1 MWENL
6 GEIFSWTAR
15 GSLYAVGVIFI
26 IVLVQILLRRTLS
39 ERWSYAL
46 WMILL
51 ARLVIPVGPE
61 WEMSLW
67 NLAPHKFMHWTKSD
81 TAPIYQAQPDGQNP
95 VWTQAIPGDIPP
107 AAGQSARSGAI

>member
-1 MWENL
+1 MWESV

-15 GSLYAVGVIFI
+15 ASLYAVGVIFI
-26 IVLVQILLRRTLS
+26 IVLVQILLRRALS

-51 ARLVIPVGPE
+51 ARLVIPVGLE

-67 NLAPHKFMHWTKSD
+67 G
-81 TAPIYQAQPDGQNP
+81 I
-95 VWTQAIPGDIPP
+95 
-107 AAGQSARSGAI
+107 

>member
-1 MWENL
+1 MWESL

-15 GSLYAVGVIFI
+15 ASLYAVGVIFI
-26 IVLVQILLRRTLS
+26 IVLVQIFMRRALS
-39 ERWSYAL
+39 EQWSYAL

-67 NLAPHKFMHWTKSD
+67 NLAPHKLMHWMESD
-81 TAPIYQAQPDGQNP
+81 TGAIYRAQSAGQNP
-95 VWTQAIPGDIPP
+95 VWTQAMRGGITP
-107 AAGQSARSGAI
+107 AAGHSV